1 MKKTAQWMMMIGMI
15 SGIALGQIAF
25 DRAENYEGWGHGDNE
40 GFGFGV
46 WDINANTDGGFA
58 GVELINPA
66 DAGISGMSATA
77 FTLYADPGNIGNG
90 VSADRSLSQAM
101 NVGETFSFLWGA
113 NWASGNN
120 DGGNRGF
127 NLYSGGVFGTE
138 LINLN
143 HGNSDVITINGTPM
157 LEQYGTQAM
166 SISITYTNP
175 TTLTVAATG
184 RDGVESFSDT
194 VSITGAPDAFRIYAS
209 GLEDNNINRKPY
221 FDEFTVIPEPGTALL
236 LVGGLGLM
244 AWMRRRNRA

>member
-1 MKKTAQWMMMIGMI
+1 MKKTAQWMMMVGMI
-15 SGIALGQIAF
+15 SGLAMGQVAS
-25 DRAENYEGWGHGDNE
+25 DNAGNYGSWVNNSNG
-40 GFGFGV
+40 GFGFEA
-46 WDINANTDGGFA
+46 WSINTSTDGGFA
-58 GVELINPA
+58 GVELLNPA
-66 DAGISGMSATA
+66 DAGISGMSATS

-90 VSADRSLSQAM
+90 VSADRTLSQAM

-143 HGNSDVITINGTPM
+143 HGNSDVITINGAPM

-166 SISITYTNP
+166 SISITYTNS

-184 RDGVESFSDT
+184 RDGLESFFDT
-194 VSITGAPDAFRIYAS
+194 VAVSGAPDAFRIYAS
-209 GLEDNNINRKPY
+209 GLEDNDNNRKPY
-221 FDEFTVIPEPGTALL
+221 FDEFTVVPEPGTAML
-236 LVGGLGLM
+236 LVGGLGVLM
-244 AWMRRRNRA
+244 WLRRRRG